1 MKKTILSSLAV
12 LVAVGSVN
20 AFEAKPKNTTC
31 LVSGEEINI
40 KSAETVNYKGGKL
53 YFCCPGCSSDFEQNT
68 KQYSAAANYQLVMT
82 NQYVQETCPSTG
94 RKIKNK
100 TGAKA
105 KIVKV
110 GGEDVALC
118 CGGCLKKTSKMA
130 ESERKSFLFSDKS
143 FKKGY
148 VLANTKK

>member
-1 MKKTILSSLAV
+1 MKKIILSSLAV

-31 LVSGEEINI
+31 LVSGEEIN
-40 KSAETVNYKGGKL
+40 
-53 YFCCPGCSSDFEQNT
+53 
-68 KQYSAAANYQLVMT
+68 
-82 NQYVQETCPSTG
+82 
-94 RKIKNK
+94 K

-118 CGGCLKKTSKMA
+118 CGGCLKKTTKMA

>member
-1 MKKTILSSLAV
+1 
-12 LVAVGSVN
+12 
-20 AFEAKPKNTTC
+20 
-31 LVSGEEINI
+31 
-40 KSAETVNYKGGKL
+40 
-53 YFCCPGCSSDFEQNT
+53 
-68 KQYSAAANYQLVMT
+68 MT

-118 CGGCLKKTSKMA
+118 CGGCLKKTTKMA

-148 VLANTKK
+148 VLANTEK